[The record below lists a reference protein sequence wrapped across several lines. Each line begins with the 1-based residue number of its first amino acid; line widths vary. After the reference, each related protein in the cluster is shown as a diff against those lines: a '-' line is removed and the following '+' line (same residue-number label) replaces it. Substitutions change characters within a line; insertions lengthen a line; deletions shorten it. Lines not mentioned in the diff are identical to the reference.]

1 MNICYLIQF
10 VWVRNLGLAYLGGLW
25 LGGLSCSC
33 GQDVSGYYS
42 SEGLRLEGLFPA
54 CLTHLTVVMR
64 T

>member
-25 LGGLSCSC
+25 LVGLSCGCS
-33 GQDVSGYYS
+33 QDVSGYYS

-54 CLTHLTVVMR
+54 
-64 T
+64 